1 MITSDSAALQVP
13 RHFWRTWL
21 SWVAASTAA
30 IVIGAVLLYALIP
43 AAEAIVPGVNED
55 RLMGWALIPY
65 MGLMLGVSQWIILHR
80 RVRHAGWWIL
90 ATAGGWSIVMA
101 ASALVM
107 SVPGV
112 APGSESVATITM
124 PLSTLGAG
132 LLLGVLQLPVLYRYL
147 RWSPLWIVASAAG
160 WLTMGLAI
168 GKSIDRTPDILALGA
183 IPAAFTGLALAW
195 LWIDPVPVSRGPA
208 D

>member
-1 MITSDSAALQVP
+1 MITSDLAALQVP
-13 RHFWRTWL
+13 RYFWRTWL

-30 IVIGAVLLYALIP
+30 IVIGSVLLYALIF
-43 AAEAIVPGVNED
+43 AAKAIVPGVNED
-55 RLMGWALIPY
+55 RLMGWALIPIL
-65 MGLMLGVSQWIILHR
+65 GLMLGVAQWIILRR

-90 ATAGGWSIVMA
+90 ATAGGWSVVMA
-101 ASALVM
+101 ASAFLIRVL
-107 SVPGV
+107 GV

-124 PLSTLGAG
+124 LLSTLVAG
-132 LLLGVLQLPVLYRYL
+132 LWVGVLQLPVLYRYL